1 MRVVRRPC
9 TVLSILL
16 ASLAL
21 PVVASAQEIVQKS
34 FATQL
39 FEPSIG
45 LDSFFSVEGPGVEP
59 PNVGRHFGF
68 DVGLMFNYS
77 RKPLS
82 LYYQTKQGAGGT
94 FDIGEA
100 KVVDVIEN
108 QMTADVVG
116 AIGLHYKW
124 LHFQAGIDLPV
135 NLVLTGTDLDSNGA
149 CIQESGGCGS
159 LSATGMGD
167 LRLQLKLLLFHDL
180 KGFSLA
186 FSPILT
192 FPTGNATMDYGGDPN
207 VGFRPRIVAG
217 YQLGQFMAA
226 ANLGYVVRQNSM
238 IFSSM
243 ISDQLTYGLG
253 AGYRV
258 HKRVLLLAELF
269 GAAGFGD
276 EAGCGWDPTAN
287 GGKGGTTC
295 TDTSSTKIDSHPL
308 EADVGGRFN
317 VMHGLDVTAGV
328 GFGILRAVGSPQ
340 VRVLAG
346 VRWAPDFQDTDGDGV
361 TDYKDKCPKELEDK
375 DGFDD
380 GDGCPENDNDNDLI
394 PDLKDKC
401 PNDAEDKDG
410 FQDDDGCPEVD
421 NDGDGIPDLKDS
433 CPFQPETKNGF
444 QDEDGCPDEPD
455 KDGDG
460 VPDSK
465 DKCPNDQEDR
475 DNFED
480 GDGCPDP
487 DNDSDG
493 VPDKF
498 DDCANEPEDTDGF
511 KDDDGCP
518 DADNDGDGICDPWVA
533 KSGQSAKYAKVCR
546 GSDKCPKEPETYNG
560 IKDDDG
566 CPDRG
571 AANVKIEEGKI
582 VIMKKIFFDT
592 NKATIKAVSN
602 AILGE
607 VAGTLLV
614 HKEIKGVR
622 IEGHTDSQGDPAK
635 NKTLS
640 QKRAEAV
647 RDWLVRKGIDSGRLI
662 AAGYGPDKPIADN
675 KTAKGREQNRRV
687 EFVILEQPGAAAAPG
702 GGASSD
708 KPLQADDEGEAL
720 PKPRP
725 KPAPQPKR

>member
-1 MRVVRRPC
+1 
-9 TVLSILL
+9 
-16 ASLAL
+16 
-21 PVVASAQEIVQKS
+21 
-34 FATQL
+34 
-39 FEPSIG
+39 
-45 LDSFFSVEGPGVEP
+45 
-59 PNVGRHFGF
+59 
-68 DVGLMFNYS
+68 
-77 RKPLS
+77 
-82 LYYQTKQGAGGT
+82 
-94 FDIGEA
+94 
-100 KVVDVIEN
+100 
-108 QMTADVVG
+108 
-116 AIGLHYKW
+116 
-124 LHFQAGIDLPV
+124 
-135 NLVLTGTDLDSNGA
+135 
-149 CIQESGGCGS
+149 
-159 LSATGMGD
+159 
-167 LRLQLKLLLFHDL
+167 
-180 KGFSLA
+180 
-186 FSPILT
+186 
-192 FPTGNATMDYGGDPN
+192 
-207 VGFRPRIVAG
+207 
-217 YQLGQFMAA
+217 
-226 ANLGYVVRQNSM
+226 
-238 IFSSM
+238 
-243 ISDQLTYGLG
+243 
-253 AGYRV
+253 
-258 HKRVLLLAELF
+258 
-269 GAAGFGD
+269 
-276 EAGCGWDPTAN
+276 
-287 GGKGGTTC
+287 
-295 TDTSSTKIDSHPL
+295 
-308 EADVGGRFN
+308 
-317 VMHGLDVTAGV
+317 V
-328 GFGILRAVGSPQ
+328 GFGIIRAVGSPQ

-361 TDYKDKCPKELEDK
+361 SDYKDKCPKELEDK
-375 DGFDD
+375 DGFQDD
-380 GDGCPENDNDNDLI
+380 DGCPENDNDNDLI
-394 PDLKDKC
+394 PDLRDKC
-401 PNDAEDKDG
+401 PSEAEDKDG
-410 FQDDDGCPEVD
+410 FQDDDGCPDAD

-444 QDEDGCPDEPD
+444 QDQDGCPDEPD

-465 DKCPNDQEDR
+465 DRCPSDQEDR

-498 DDCANEPEDTDGF
+498 DDCANEPEDMDGF

-518 DADNDGDGICDPWVA
+518 DADNDGDGLCDPWVA

-592 NKATIKAVSN
+592 NKSTIKAISN

-614 HKEIKGVR
+614 HKEIKAVR
-622 IEGHTDSQGDPAK
+622 IEGHTDSQGDSAK

-647 RDWLVRKGIDSGRLI
+647 RDWLVKKGVDSARLN
-662 AAGYGPDKPIADN
+662 AVGFGQEKPIADN